1 MCRPVHVSFILGTAL
16 AISMPYIPTAV
27 AQDVQLLCASIGDDD
42 RLRPIPATLI
52 PKARQLFGIS
62 METPSA
68 FVRKSTSFRCMK
80 GKVLLCNYGAN
91 IPCGKA
97 NTSRTAKRATDF
109 CRQNPGSDF
118 VPMAAT
124 GHDTI
129 YDWKCAGNKAQIS
142 RQIATV
148 DPRGF
153 IARSWKELE

>member
-52 PKARQLFGIS
+52 PKVRQLFGIS

-80 GKVLLCNYGAN
+80 GKVWLCNYGAN
-91 IPCGKA
+91 IHAGKQTRA
-97 NTSRTAKRATDF
+97 ALQNVLRTFAGKTPAPISFRWRPQATTQSTIGNA
-109 CRQNPGSDF
+109 REIRRRYRGRSQRSIL
-118 VPMAAT
+118 AALLPE
-124 GHDTI
+124 
-129 YDWKCAGNKAQIS
+129 AGKS
-142 RQIATV
+142 
-148 DPRGF
+148 
-153 IARSWKELE
+153 